1 MSDLYHDYL
10 YLLML
15 DGGHPAPAPL
25 DPLEAPRL
33 DAELTAEQAAGMDDV
48 MEALV

>member
-1 MSDLYHDYL
+1 MNALYHDYL
-10 YLLML
+10 RLLFAE
-15 DGGHPAPAPL
+15 DHPAPAPL

-33 DAELTAEQAAGMDDV
+33 DGDVTAEQAAGMDDV

>member
-1 MSDLYHDYL
+1 MSDLYHEYL

-33 DAELTAEQAAGMDDV
+33 DAEVTAAQCEAMDDT
-48 MEALV
+48 LID